1 MLKKLWN
8 KALLY
13 FSGLTSAGKNIE
25 TQVFSNVGSNS
36 SVGGSV
42 ISQDVNQV
50 ATSVANALLRGE
62 LTEEVK
68 ELRHRNYKV
77 DREAKKYKYYSP
89 TLALKKKEG
98 KDNKFIQYENE
109 DGLEV
114 ITIQDNYPLS
124 EDVLKGIQQIENGG
138 RGEKQKYKVEI
149 ERSCTPRFKVEE
161 FLKRIVVK
169 RVEGS
174 HAILDMYFSMYPEQ
188 FFNNSEDKSFRSKA
202 FIKEI
207 EKIKVG
213 GKTPDTLWFDTLRF
227 VTKNAYRQDD
237 LMEFLF
243 KTIFF
248 KNVIEYDGFYILRF
262 SAVIEREGIDLT
274 KPFFNS
280 KMEEKYETKAD
291 KKVVYDLSGDE
302 QIVKYKCTDCGKVV
316 EFNTKVMGELPISE
330 AREIDEDEREE
341 WGVTEYFD
349 MQIIEQTLGKRL
361 CKSCLRKYI
370 HNKDKE
376 TK

>member
-42 ISQDVNQV
+42 ISQDVNQGT
-50 ATSVANALLRGE
+50 TSVANALLRGE

-98 KDNKFIQYENE
+98 KDNKFIKYENE

-124 EDVLKGIQQIENGG
+124 EDILKGLQQIDNGG
-138 RGEKQKYKVEI
+138 RGEKQKYKIEI

-174 HAILDMYFSMYPEQ
+174 HTILDMYFSMYPEQ

-213 GKTPDTLWFDTLRF
+213 GRTPDTLWFDTLRF

-243 KTIFF
+243 KSIFF

-274 KPFFNS
+274 KPFFNAN
-280 KMEEKYETKAD
+280 MEEKYETKAE

-302 QIVKYKCTDCGKVV
+302 PIVKYKCTDCGKVV
-316 EFNTKVMGELPISE
+316 EFNTKTMGELPISE
-330 AREIDEDEREE
+330 AREIDEEEREE

-370 HNKDKE
+370 YNKDKE